1 MTALRRMTIG
11 KFSGIAAAMALG
23 LAVPAL
29 AQNSDAPIDVTAAPP
44 PSAETIGPS
53 QLRDFN
59 LRGTVTRPADQ
70 PVATPAQP
78 ADTATARPRSGE
90 AVPAEAAAQAP
101 SAGRVATQRPTP
113 ALNGGNSSAAAGR
126 TASEPP
132 ITPSLPLEVTTDPAP
147 QPDVADPGL
156 TATPADEGNSLL
168 SWPWLAALIALVGGG
183 AFLAWN
189 RRDRSR
195 RYGDPGRMAFAGLVP
210 DGAEPQAASPLRPR
224 ADPVPSRGQPGLG
237 PRPDPVPP
245 SATPRPSPAPK
256 PPSDGTIKSTSLK
269 PQLNVEFHPDRVVV
283 TEQEVLLMFEIVISN
298 MGSAP
303 ARDVLVEGH
312 LFTAHVGQDR
322 EIATFFQNP
331 STSNDRMTLI
341 APLGRVSLKSVARL
355 PLEEVHQFEA
365 RGRKLFVPLIGF
377 NILYRFGGSEGQAS
391 ASFLVGR
398 GNEEDEKLA
407 PFRIDLGPRIFRGLS
422 SRAHSIGMQTV

>member
-11 KFSGIAAAMALG
+11 KIGGIAAAMALG
-23 LAVPAL
+23 LAVPAV

-70 PVATPAQP
+70 PAPTPAQQV
-78 ADTATARPRSGE
+78 DTATAQPRSGE
-90 AVPAEAAAQAP
+90 AVPAEAAAPPPSVGRPAVQRP
-101 SAGRVATQRPTP
+101 SA
-113 ALNGGNSSAAAGR
+113 ALNGGATSASTG
-126 TASEPP
+126 SIGNEPP

-147 QPDVADPGL
+147 QPTVAETDL
-156 TATPADEGNSLL
+156 AATPADDGSGFL
-168 SWPWLAALIALVGGG
+168 SWPWLAALIALAGGG

-195 RYGDPGRMAFAGLVP
+195 RYGDPGRMAFAGLAP
-210 DGAEPQAASPLRPR
+210 DAAEPQPDSPLRPR
-224 ADPVPSRGQPGLG
+224 ADPVPPRAHPGFG

-245 SATPRPSPAPK
+245 TATPRPSPAPK

-298 MGSAP
+298 VGSAP

-312 LFTAHVGQDR
+312 LFTAHIGQDR

-331 STSNDRMTLI
+331 TTSNDRMTLI

-355 PLEEVHQFEA
+355 PLDEVHQFEA
-365 RGRKLFVPLIGF
+365 KGRKLFVPLVGF

-398 GNEEDEKLA
+398 GNEVDEKLA
-407 PFRIDLGPRIFRGLS
+407 PFRIDLGPRIFRG
-422 SRAHSIGMQTV
+422 